1 MWKIISSLIRME
13 YFSSL
18 IIRDETYLDISL
30 LVQRRLFQVELF
42 TTSKTESFWLRMAD
56 ARGMLPQSFVVDV
69 TLTSRIFLLMTN
81 CVSWS
86 SGPGLTMAWRWTW
99 SKWGTGQTSKSIWRV
114 LSLSWSLQK
123 PREMWLHTGNED
135 STKKKISRIYL
146 RSWAVLLFVAYGFFW
161 QIRHNILFLWNKF
174 TSPNQ

>member
-1 MWKIISSLIRME
+1 MEKTRQTLISALKATFPCETTGYLRLFYSNNKPHRLREHEKKKWKIISSPTRME

-18 IIRDETYLDISL
+18 IIRDKTYLDISL

-42 TTSKTESFWLRMAD
+42 MSSKTESFWLRMAN
-56 ARGMLPQSFVVDV
+56 ARGMLPQSFAVDV

-86 SGPGLTMAWRWTW
+86 SGPGPTMAWKWTW
-99 SKWGTGQTSKSIWRV
+99 SKWATGQTLNNIWRV

-123 PREMWLHTGNED
+123 PREMW
-135 STKKKISRIYL
+135 
-146 RSWAVLLFVAYGFFW
+146 
-161 QIRHNILFLWNKF
+161 
-174 TSPNQ
+174 